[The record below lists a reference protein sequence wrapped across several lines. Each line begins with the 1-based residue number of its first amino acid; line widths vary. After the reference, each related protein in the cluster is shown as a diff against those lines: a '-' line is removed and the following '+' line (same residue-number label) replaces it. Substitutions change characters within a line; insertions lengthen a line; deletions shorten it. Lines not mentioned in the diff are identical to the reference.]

1 MLLMGQNLVLWHN
14 NLVAKIVHTTLN
26 NDKDIFRQ
34 NLGKPFLVC
43 YIYLAL
49 ININAYI
56 ERKT

>member
-1 MLLMGQNLVLWHN
+1 MGQNLVLWHN

-49 ININAYI
+49 INNAYI